1 MDKIELYREIAKQKT
16 EITPS
21 ERMSLYSKGEEVD
34 CQPYGLLA
42 PEDAL
47 AHIWGYT
54 KGDVRR
60 SFDLRCELIRRKRDE
75 YGFSG
80 LSAALGLRGIGQAI
94 GSSLYYP
101 ESAVDYVSEHFVT
114 DYSKL
119 QELEDFQVLKNP
131 FLCNKLEEASRLM
144 ERFPDMG
151 ISTDVAGPMSTAVA
165 MRSVDLV
172 LRDIHKDPQNLH
184 KLLATGVECSLKWV
198 EEFHRKTGS
207 KSVGFA
213 DPVTSTDVLGMK
225 YFRIFSKPYM
235 KMLIDGIVKITG
247 QKPSL
252 HICGHT
258 KNIWVDLM
266 EMGVDNFS
274 LDNCESLAEA
284 KQIMGEK
291 VFLSGNVDPVEI
303 MREGSIDMV
312 IEAVKQSLLQ
322 GSDNPAGYMLM
333 TGCQVP
339 IGTPKENIDAYIY
352 AVKKYGARARKGQV
366 CGGLL
371 SD

>member
-1 MDKIELYREIAKQKT
+1 MDKLELYREIEKQNT

-21 ERMSLYSKGEEVD
+21 ERMALYLKGEEVD
-34 CQPYGLLA
+34 CQPYGFLA
-42 PEDAL
+42 PDDAL

-54 KGDVRR
+54 KGEVRR

-75 YGFSG
+75 YGFTG
-80 LSAALGLRGIGQAI
+80 LSAALGLRGIGQAV
-94 GSSLYYP
+94 GSKVFYP
-101 ESAVDYVSEHFVT
+101 ENAADYVTEHYIT

-119 QELEDFQVLKNP
+119 GELEDFEVSKNP
-131 FLCNKLEEASRLM
+131 FLSSKLEEAGRLM

-184 KLLATGVECSLKWV
+184 KLLAAGVECSLKWV
-198 EEFHRKTGS
+198 EAFHQKTGS
-207 KSVGFA
+207 RSVGFA
-213 DPVTSTDVLGMK
+213 DPVTSTNVLGMK
-225 YFRIFSKPYM
+225 YFQMFSKPYI
-235 KMLIDGIVKITG
+235 KKLIDGIVAITG

-258 KNIWVDLM
+258 KSIWGDLI

-274 LDNCESLAEA
+274 LDNCESLEEA
-284 KQIMGEK
+284 KQSMGKK

-303 MREGSIDMV
+303 LCRGSIDMV
-312 IEAVKQSLLQ
+312 IDGVKKSLIE
-322 GSDNPAGYMLM
+322 GSDSPAGYMLM

-352 AVKKYGARARKGQV
+352 AVKKYGAGARKGQI
-366 CGGLL
+366 CRGLL
-371 SD
+371 KD

>member
-1 MDKIELYREIAKQKT
+1 MDKIELYREIEKQKT
-16 EITPS
+16 QITLS
-21 ERMSLYSKGEEVD
+21 ERMALYLKGEEVD

-42 PEDAL
+42 PDDAL

-75 YGFSG
+75 YGFVG
-80 LSAALGLRGIGQAI
+80 LSASLGLRGIGQAI
-94 GSSLYYP
+94 GSKLYYP
-101 ESAVDYVSEHFVT
+101 ENSSDYVTEYYVT

-119 QELEDFQVLKNP
+119 RELEEFEVSKNP
-131 FLCNKLEEASRLM
+131 FLCSKLEEASRLM

-198 EEFHRKTGS
+198 EEFHRRTGS

-213 DPVTSTDVLGMK
+213 DPVTSTNVLGMK
-225 YFRIFSKPYM
+225 YFQIFSKPYL
-235 KMLIDGIVKITG
+235 KRLIDGIVEITG
-247 QKPSL
+247 QTPSL

-258 KNIWVDLM
+258 KDIWVDLM

-274 LDNCESLAEA
+274 LDNCESLEEA
-284 KQIMGEK
+284 KKVMGER
-291 VFLSGNVDPVEI
+291 VFLSGNVDPVDV
-303 MREGSIDMV
+303 MCRGSIDMV
-312 IEAVKQSLLQ
+312 IDAVKKLLLQ
-322 GSDNPAGYMLM
+322 GSDNPAGYMLL

-352 AVKKYGARARKGQV
+352 AAKKYGARARKGQV

>member
-1 MDKIELYREIAKQKT
+1 LDKIELYREIQKQKT

-21 ERMSLYSKGEEVD
+21 ERMALYLKGEEVD

-54 KGDVRR
+54 QGEVRR

-75 YGFSG
+75 YGFAG
-80 LSAALGLRGIGQAI
+80 LSASVGLRGIGQAI
-94 GSSLYYP
+94 GSKVYYP
-101 ESAVDYVSEHFVT
+101 ENSVDYISEHFVT

-119 QELEDFQVLKNP
+119 RELEDFEVSRNP
-131 FLCNKLEEASRLM
+131 FLSNKLVEASRLM

-151 ISTDVAGPMSTAVA
+151 ISTDVAGPMSTVVA

-172 LRDIHKDPQNLH
+172 LRDIHKDPENLH
-184 KLLATGVECSLKWV
+184 NLLAIGVDCSLKWI

-207 KSVGFA
+207 KSIGFA
-213 DPVTSTDVLGMK
+213 DPVTSENVLGMK
-225 YFRIFSKPYM
+225 HFQIFSKPYI
-235 KMLIDGIVKITG
+235 KRLIDGIIEITG

-258 KNIWVDLM
+258 KNIWGDLM
-266 EMGVDNFS
+266 EIGVNNFS
-274 LDNCESLAEA
+274 LDNCESLEEA
-284 KQIMGEK
+284 KKIMGEK
-291 VFLSGNVDPVEI
+291 VFLLGNVDPVDV
-303 MREGSIDMV
+303 MRRGSIDMV
-312 IEAVKQSLLQ
+312 IDAVKKSLLQ

-352 AVKKYGARARKGQV
+352 AVKKYGARARKGQI
-366 CGGLL
+366 CCGLL
-371 SD
+371 ND